1 MKRLLPLSP
10 LVLLAACATQVS
22 ESRGTYSD
30 LGRTYPA
37 VTRVYQNDDGSTYS
51 RTTITV
57 GAERVTCITGD
68 RRDCRTALIDT
79 INRDRDGEP

>member
-1 MKRLLPLSP
+1 MARLFPLIG
-10 LVLLAACATQVS
+10 LLGLAACAQIVS
-22 ESRGTYSD
+22 ETRGTYTD
-30 LGRTYPA
+30 FGRTYPA

-79 INRDRDGEP
+79 INRDRDGE